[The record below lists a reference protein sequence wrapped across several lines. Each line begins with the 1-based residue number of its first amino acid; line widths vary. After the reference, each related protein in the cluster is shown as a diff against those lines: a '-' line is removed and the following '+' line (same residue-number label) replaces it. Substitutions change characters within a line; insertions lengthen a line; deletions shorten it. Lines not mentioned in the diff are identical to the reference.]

1 MKDETMNRLMELDHI
16 HLHIHCAVE
25 SVRQSWVAMTQG
37 DSEPCEDDYDALYG
51 IYSRLSQLD
60 KQFCDNKEAIWQTAY
75 RLSKDAE
82 SEVSA

>member
-37 DSEPCEDDYDALYG
+37 DSEPCVDDYDALYG
-51 IYSRLSQLD
+51 IYSHLSELEKRLLEW
-60 KQFCDNKEAIWQTAY
+60 KESFWKY
-75 RLSKDAE
+75 SR
-82 SEVSA
+82 

>member
-16 HLHIHCAVE
+16 HLHIHCAVG

-51 IYSRLSQLD
+51 IYSHLSELEKRLLEW
-60 KQFCDNKEAIWQTAY
+60 KESFWKY
-75 RLSKDAE
+75 SR
-82 SEVSA
+82 

>member
-1 MKDETMNRLMELDHI
+1 MKEETMRQLIELDEI
-16 HLHIHCAVE
+16 HLQLHCAVE

-60 KQFCDNKEAIWQTAY
+60 KQFCDNKEAIWKTAY
-75 RLSKDAE
+75 SLSKDAE
-82 SEVSA
+82 SEAAV